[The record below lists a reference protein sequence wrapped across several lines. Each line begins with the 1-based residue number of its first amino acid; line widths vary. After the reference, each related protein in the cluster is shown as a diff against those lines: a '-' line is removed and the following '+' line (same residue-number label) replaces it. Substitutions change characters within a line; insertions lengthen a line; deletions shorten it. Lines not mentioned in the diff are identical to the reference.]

1 MGTRIAVIDRDLCTH
16 QECGYQCMK
25 VCPVNRMG
33 QECIVKEKASEGP
46 IFPVISELLCIGCG
60 LCVKKCPVD
69 AISIINLAKE
79 LEEPVYQ
86 YGVNAFR
93 LYGLPLPK
101 EGAVSLVGKNGIG
114 KTTAIRILGRQIR
127 PNFGNVKKEFTDK
140 EILGKLP
147 MEMRRYFEQTAGEL
161 KVSMKPQYISLIR
174 DAFDGT
180 VKELLEQ
187 TVEKEK
193 MEDIVGKFQIRE
205 ILKRKVKHL
214 SGGELQKVA
223 VAAAYGKDADIYYFD
238 EVTNYLDIEERLR
251 VGVLLRELAEK
262 KSVLMAEH
270 DLTILDY
277 ISSYVHIVYGTENV
291 YGVVSQIKNVRAG
304 INEYLAGFLKEEN
317 IRFRDY
323 EIGFKGHSESE
334 TKTPVALEYGKFSKS
349 FEDFTFQSDEGK
361 IRKGE
366 ILGLVGKNA
375 LGKSLL
381 VKMLAGVEK
390 ADEGEALG
398 LKISYKPQYIT
409 AEDRFVHEVFNP
421 KELNSIVFEECKR
434 KLKLH
439 PFMDKKLT
447 ELSGGELQRVAIALA
462 LSRNADIYLFDE
474 PTAFL
479 DIEQRFEFAA
489 LLRKVISESEKSA
502 FVVDHD
508 IVFIDAIANRLIV
521 FEGKSSVNGH
531 ASAPHSKRGGM
542 NAFLHM
548 AGITMRRDKDS
559 KRPRINK
566 PGSALDREQKEKNEY
581 YYTD

>member
-16 QECGYQCMK
+16 AECGYQCMK

-33 QECIVKEKASEGP
+33 QECIVKEKGEVP
-46 IFPVISELLCIGCG
+46 NFPVISEVLCIGCG

-79 LEEPVYQ
+79 LDEPIYQ

-93 LYGLPLPK
+93 LYGLPLPR

-114 KTTAIRILGRQIR
+114 KTTTIGLLSKQVK
-127 PNFGNVKKEFTDK
+127 PNFGEVKKKFTDK
-140 EILGKLP
+140 EILEKLP
-147 MEMRRYFEQTAGEL
+147 MELRRYFEQVGKEL
-161 KVSMKPQYISLIR
+161 KVSMKPQYINKVK

-180 VKELLEQ
+180 VKELLEKTIERGQ
-187 TVEKEK
+187 MNEVVEKFRIE
-193 MEDIVGKFQIRE
+193 E
-205 ILKRKVKHL
+205 IIDRNVKHL

-223 VAAAYGKDADIYYFD
+223 IAAAYGKDAEIYYFD
-238 EVTNYLDIEERLR
+238 EVSNYLDIEERLR
-251 VGVLLRELAEK
+251 VGVLLRELAEE

-291 YGVVSQIKNVRAG
+291 YGVVSGIKNVRAG
-304 INEYLAGFLKEEN
+304 INEYLKGFLKDEN
-317 IRFRDY
+317 LRFREY
-323 EIGFKGHSESE
+323 EIGFKVHSESE
-334 TKTPVALEYGKFSKS
+334 VKTPVALEYGKLEKS
-349 FEDFTFQSDEGK
+349 FKDFKFESDEGK

-375 LGKSLL
+375 LGKSVF

-390 ADEGEALG
+390 PDKGESLK
-398 LKISYKPQYIT
+398 LKISYKPQYIE
-409 AEDRFVHEVFNP
+409 AEDKFVHEVFSAQKLNP
-421 KELNSIVFEECKR
+421 VVLEECKR
-434 KLKLH
+434 KLNLNTL
-439 PFMDKKLT
+439 MEKKLN
-447 ELSGGELQRVAIALA
+447 EISGGELQRVALTLA
-462 LSRNADIYLFDE
+462 LSQEADIYLFDE

-489 LLRKVISESEKSA
+489 LLRKVISDKEKSA

-521 FEGKSSVNGH
+521 FEGKSSVDGH
-531 ASAPHSKRGGM
+531 ASSPYSKRDGM

-548 AGITMRRDKDS
+548 AGITMRRDKDT

-566 PGSALDREQKEKNEY
+566 PGSALDKEQKKNNEY

>member
-1 MGTRIAVIDRDLCTH
+1 MGTRIAVVDRDLCTH
-16 QECGYQCMK
+16 SECGYQCMK

-33 QECIVKEKASEGP
+33 QECIVKEKGEVP
-46 IFPVISELLCIGCG
+46 NFPVISEVLCIGCG

-79 LEEPVYQ
+79 LDKPIYQ

-114 KTTAIRILGRQIR
+114 KTTTIKLLSRHIN
-127 PNFGNVKKEFTDK
+127 PNFGEVGKEFSEK
-140 EILGKLP
+140 EILENLS
-147 MEMRRYFEQTAGEL
+147 MELRRYFEQAGNEL
-161 KVSMKPQYISLIR
+161 KVSMKPQYINKVK
-174 DAFDGT
+174 DAFGGT
-180 VKELLEQ
+180 VKELLEE
-187 TVEKEK
+187 TVEKGKLKEIVEK
-193 MEDIVGKFQIRE
+193 FRLEE
-205 ILKRKVKHL
+205 ILDRNVKHL
-214 SGGELQKVA
+214 SGGELQKVSI
-223 VAAAYGKDADIYYFD
+223 AAAYGKEADIYYFD
-238 EVTNYLDIEERLR
+238 EVTNYLDIEERLK
-251 VGVLLRELAEK
+251 VGVLLRDLAEE

-291 YGVVSQIKNVRAG
+291 YGVVSGVKNVRAG
-304 INEYLAGFLKEEN
+304 INEYLKGFLKDEN
-317 IRFRDY
+317 LRFREY
-323 EIGFKGHSESE
+323 EIGFTGHSESE
-334 TKTPVALEYGKFSKS
+334 VKTPVALEYGKLAKS
-349 FEDFTFQSDEGK
+349 FKEFSFESDSGK

-375 LGKSLL
+375 LGKSLF

-390 ADEGEALG
+390 PDRGESLG
-398 LKISYKPQYIT
+398 LKISYKPQYIE
-409 AEDRFVHEVFNP
+409 AEDVLVSEVLNP
-421 KELNSIVFEECKR
+421 KELNSVILEECKR
-434 KLKLH
+434 KLNLNTL
-439 PFMDKKLT
+439 MEKKLT
-447 ELSGGELQRVAIALA
+447 EISGGELQRVALTLA
-462 LSRNADIYLFDE
+462 LSREADIYLFDE

-489 LLRKVISESEKSA
+489 LLRKVISDSEKSA

-521 FEGKSSVNGH
+521 FEGKSSVDGH
-531 ASAPHSKRGGM
+531 ASAPYKKRDGM
-542 NAFLHM
+542 NAFLSM
-548 AGITMRRDKDS
+548 AGITMRRDKDT

-566 PGSALDREQKEKNEY
+566 PGSALDKEQKKENEY